1 MFPPSLA
8 DDLISGISS
17 AEDIYRALGC
27 KIGINPMARKEVHSA
42 TEIIELVT
50 FDDLFIFNLN
60 IGPFLFW
67 QGG

>member
-17 AEDIYRALGC
+17 ADDIYRALGC

-42 TEIIELVT
+42 IEIIELVEVV
-50 FDDLFIFNLN
+50 DLFIFKLKY
-60 IGPFLFW
+60 
-67 QGG
+67 